1 MFDGR
6 YLVVRAEVFAIVKAM
21 AQAVLFLNGWR
32 KDALTRCVPACTAAI
47 DGHGGD
53 LSCTYNCL
61 AKIIIR
67 HVAGGELQEVLV
79 VQFSLCFF
87 FPYESPVNISMI
99 Q

>member
-6 YLVVRAEVFAIVKAM
+6 YLIRAEVIAIVKAM
-21 AQAVLFLNGWR
+21 AQAVLFLNGWG
-32 KDALTRCVPACTAAI
+32 KDALTRCVPTCIAAI
-47 DGHGGD
+47 DNHGGD
-53 LSCTYNCL
+53 LSCMYNCL

-79 VQFSLCFF
+79 VQFSLCFIVA
-87 FPYESPVNISMI
+87 YESPVNISMM